1 MSRKKVFIAGHE
13 GLVGSSL
20 YRLLKKKKFTLIT
33 KKKNELNLINQ
44 EAVQKF
50 FKKEKIDQVYIAAAK
65 VGGIYVNNKYPGEFI
80 YQNIMIQ
87 TNIIHSAFTYGVKKI
102 LFLGSSCIYPKNANQ
117 PIKEEELLT
126 GKLEPTN
133 EPYSIAKIAGIK
145 MCESYNR
152 QYGKSYGIDYRCV
165 MPTNMYGPGDKY
177 DEKASHV
184 IPALIKKFHEAT
196 IKKKKTISIWG
207 TGNAK
212 REFLHVED
220 FAIACF
226 KIMNLNRKIF
236 YKILRPG
243 CSHINVG
250 TGSEVTIKQLALII
264 KKITGFEGMIEFDKS
279 KPDGM
284 KRKLVDLKHINELG
298 WKSKIDLKSGLEQ
311 TYLEFKKKLISS
323 N

>member
-20 YRLLKKKKFTLIT
+20 YRLLKKKKIILIT

-117 PIKEEELLT
+117 PIKEEELLS

-152 QYGKSYGIDYRCV
+152 QYGKSHGIDYRCV

-177 DEKASHV
+177 DEKVSHV

-212 REFLHVED
+212 REFLHVDD

-226 KIMNLNRKIF
+226 KIMNLSRKIF
-236 YKILRPG
+236 YKNLRPE
-243 CSHINVG
+243 CSHVNVG
-250 TGSEVTIKQLALII
+250 SGNEVTIKQLALII

-284 KRKLVDLKHINELG
+284 KRKLVDLKHIHKLG
-298 WKSKIDLKSGLEQ
+298 WKSKIDLIDGLEQ

>member
-1 MSRKKVFIAGHE
+1 LSRKKVFIAGHE

-20 YRLLKKKKFTLIT
+20 YRLLKKKKIILIT

-117 PIKEEELLT
+117 PIKEEELLS

-152 QYGKSYGIDYRCV
+152 QYGKSHGIDYRCV

-177 DEKASHV
+177 DEKVSHV

-212 REFLHVED
+212 REFLHVDD

-226 KIMNLNRKIF
+226 KIMNLSRKIF
-236 YKILRPG
+236 YKNLRPE
-243 CSHINVG
+243 CSHVNVG
-250 TGSEVTIKQLALII
+250 SGNEVTIKQLALII

-284 KRKLVDLKHINELG
+284 KRKLVDLKHIHKLG
-298 WKSKIDLKSGLEQ
+298 WKSKIDLIDGLEQ

>member
-1 MSRKKVFIAGHE
+1 MSRKKVFLAGHE

-20 YRLLKKKKFTLIT
+20 YRLLKKKKIILIT

-50 FKKEKIDQVYIAAAK
+50 FKKKKIDQVYIAAAK

-117 PIKEEELLT
+117 PIKEEELLS

-152 QYGKSYGIDYRCV
+152 QYGKSHGIDYRCV

-177 DEKASHV
+177 DEKVSHV

-196 IKKKKTISIWG
+196 IKKKKTITIWG

-212 REFLHVED
+212 REFLHVDD

-226 KIMNLNRKIF
+226 KIMNLSRKIF
-236 YKILRPG
+236 YKNLRPE
-243 CSHINVG
+243 CSHVNVG
-250 TGSEVTIKQLALII
+250 SGNEVTIKQLALII
-264 KKITGFEGMIEFDKS
+264 KKITGFKGMIEFDKS

-284 KRKLVDLKHINELG
+284 KRKLVDLKHIHKLG
-298 WKSKIDLKSGLEQ
+298 WKSKIDLIGGLEQ